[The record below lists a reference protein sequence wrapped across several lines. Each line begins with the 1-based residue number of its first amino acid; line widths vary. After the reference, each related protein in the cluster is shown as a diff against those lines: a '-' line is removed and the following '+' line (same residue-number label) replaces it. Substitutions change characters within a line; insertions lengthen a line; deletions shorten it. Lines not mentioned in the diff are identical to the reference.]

1 MAAREKLPFG
11 FAFLSMLYCFCWFW
25 MHPYYD
31 FMSAELDVYVGNLLF
46 ILLHA
51 LIVVPMLLNR
61 YDFPAYGLEMLI
73 AGGAVTIVAA
83 NAAKYWFRTAY
94 GAEAV
99 WFSF

>member
-31 FMSAELDVYVGNLLF
+31 FGSAELDVYVGNLLF

-51 LIVVPMLLNR
+51 LIVVPMLLNG
-61 YDFPAYGLEMLI
+61 YDFPAYGADREI
-73 AGGAVTIVAA
+73 QE
-83 NAAKYWFRTAY
+83 W
-94 GAEAV
+94 
-99 WFSF
+99 